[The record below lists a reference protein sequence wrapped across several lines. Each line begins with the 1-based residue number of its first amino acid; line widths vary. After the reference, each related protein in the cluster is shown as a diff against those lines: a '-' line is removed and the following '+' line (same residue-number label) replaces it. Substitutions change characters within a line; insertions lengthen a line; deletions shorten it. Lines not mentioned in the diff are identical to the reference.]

1 MPAEPTSTRD
11 SVIEVNL
18 RRPEVAAFWA
28 WFWPGAGHL
37 YQRRYAK
44 GMLFMICILSTYFYG
59 LALGGGHSVYASFTD
74 SDRRWQYICQVGV
87 GLPALP
93 AVVQSY
99 RVIRLNK
106 PPLFADFMA
115 PPHPVDTDHLD
126 ILATWHR
133 RYPFEMA
140 TLYTMVA
147 GLLNVLAI
155 YDAYAGPMT
164 GPPPDEEKKKKRP
177 PPKNED
183 ADGEEP
189 PS

>member
-18 RRPEVAAFWA
+18 RRPDVAAFWA

-44 GMLFMICILSTYFYG
+44 GMLFMVCILSTYFYG
-59 LALGGGHSVYASFTD
+59 LALGGGHSVYASFREN
-74 SDRRWQYICQVGV
+74 DRRWQYICQVGV

-93 AVVQSY
+93 ALVQSY
-99 RVIRLNK
+99 RVFNNK
-106 PPLFADFMA
+106 PPLYGDIMA
-115 PPHPVDTDHLD
+115 PPREVSPDNLD
-126 ILATWHR
+126 KLAIWHQ

-164 GPPPDEEKKKKRP
+164 APPEEEKKKKRP
-177 PPKNED
+177 PPKD
-183 ADGEEP
+183 EP
-189 PS
+189 AAKKPPD